1 MKKNTKITFSKS
13 FSILAAAALSMTLIS
28 GQALTTYAGSSSG
41 IESGAV
47 IPDNITIDSP
57 TALSN
62 VALPSNSYGTLS
74 WVDGSYVPE
83 KRVQSCAVVF
93 KPSTG
98 ADLSGLPGWDSS
110 SGTLTG
116 YVTVVI
122 SSLDSSSD
130 ENESADSSSD
140 KAYDESDSYKDEND
154 SENKD
159 DTSESSAETSD
170 EKSEDSSSE
179 ETAENGNV
187 SEGDSY
193 ESSSET
199 ENGKDDNKDSTDVT
213 ETPDAQDSSSDK
225 TNTDKNEETA
235 DNDNADEKKDNTEDN
250 TTDDSADKDSTDKD
264 TADNAD
270 PDITGTPEA
279 TVTPSENENKA
290 DQDKDTD
297 VTKTPEVTVTPAEDD
312 SKTDSSSDTDK
323 EDAEKDNKKD
333 SKDETP
339 DVTET
344 PEEDKDNIFD
354 RKDEEEDKRPQNAGT
369 DLTETEKEQT
379 AARNH
384 TCDGITVSG
393 IDLPWYVQ
401 FRVSG
406 GEDYEFTNEEDA
418 TIFKSYEFELWDTQK
433 NTEYK
438 IPDGEYISVTVPVKA
453 GYTYSIEHLL
463 DNGAMETIIPSVD
476 GGTMTFS
483 THSFSPFGIAGSK
496 SLVGPDAGTDSSSN
510 TTKTTPAATSSTDT
524 TSSSDTPD
532 ITGSD
537 GTENTDSAAD
547 LDTSADLSSGTAD
560 LEGTS
565 SQNSTSSDE
574 SEDEASQA
582 TSKKQVNT
590 GDNTQILPF
599 VILFVAAAVI
609 AGVAVFFK
617 KRKK

>member
-270 PDITGTPEA
+270 PDITETPEA

-537 GTENTDSAAD
+537 GTENTDSSAN

-599 VILFVAAAVI
+599 VILFVAAAVV

>member
-74 WVDGSYVPE
+74 WVDGYYVPE

-270 PDITGTPEA
+270 PDITETPEA

-599 VILFVAAAVI
+599 VILFVAAAVV

>member
-28 GQALTTYAGSSSG
+28 GQALTTSAGSSSG

-270 PDITGTPEA
+270 PDITETPEA

-537 GTENTDSAAD
+537 GTENTDSAAN

-599 VILFVAAAVI
+599 VILFVAAAVV

>member
-170 EKSEDSSSE
+170 EKSEDSSNE

-270 PDITGTPEA
+270 PDITETPEA

-537 GTENTDSAAD
+537 GTENTDSAAN

-599 VILFVAAAVI
+599 VILFVAAAVV